1 MDNAPPRRRG
11 RPKGTGKVDADDI
24 ISTAL
29 DALATGGYRGL
40 SMRGV
45 ARTLDVSLSSIQHHY
60 PTKDDLWRA
69 AVDHLTTDAIARRSD
84 SELPDLAR
92 AISTLLEEQSSRPG
106 LLAALLTDTD
116 EGSAERIAH
125 LAESFRRSLVGPT
138 ERLKGLEELGLI
150 RPVDA
155 SAFFALMTIG
165 IGSIAGAADA
175 LNGIYGFDITTDAG
189 RTEFAAA
196 LADILSLGL
205 LQR

>member
-1 MDNAPPRRRG
+1 VVDTPTRGRG
-11 RPKGTGKVDADDI
+11 RPKGTGKVDPDDI

-29 DALATGGYRGL
+29 DALANGGYRGL

-45 ARTLDVSLSSIQHHY
+45 ARTLGVSLSSIQHHY
-60 PTKDDLWRA
+60 PTKDDLWRT
-69 AVDHLTTDAIARRSD
+69 AVDHLTTNAIARRRD
-84 SELPDLAR
+84 RELPDLAR

-116 EGSAERIAH
+116 EGSAERIAY
-125 LAESFRRSLVGPT
+125 LAEGFRRSLVGPT
-138 ERLKGLEELGLI
+138 EELKGLEELGLV
-150 RPVDA
+150 RPVNA
-155 SAFFALMTIG
+155 TAFFALMTIG

-175 LNGIYGFDITTDAG
+175 LKGIYGFDITTDAG
-189 RTEFAAA
+189 RTELAAA